1 MEHPVTV
8 KKLTRVDKL
17 IRAAFAQLLQTKEFP
32 KIKVSEIIAKA
43 EVSRSAFYA
52 HYVDIFDLIGQ
63 IEQELF
69 SGFQARMQQVQ
80 ASGTEYRICQS
91 EALITGKY
99 ECAYFEYIQEQKVW
113 WELFMSGRGRADFVQ
128 RFTHVIY
135 SQLVDS
141 TRLWDDPIDPSIPK
155 TTSLVMA
162 AWTYVG
168 VISYWLETGMKE
180 SPLDMGRVL
189 AVFWY
194 RFLFRN
200 KNTDG

>member
-1 MEHPVTV
+1 MEIPLPD

-17 IRAAFAQLLQTKEFP
+17 IRASFAELLQKKDFS
-32 KIKVSEIIAKA
+32 KIKVSEIITQA

-69 SGFQARMQQVQ
+69 SGFQARMQRVQ
-80 ASGTEYRICQS
+80 ASGTEYRTCPH
-91 EALITGKY
+91 EDLITGKY
-99 ECAYFEYIQEQKVW
+99 ESAYFSYILEQKVW
-113 WELFMSGRGRADFVQ
+113 WQLFMSGRGRSDFVQ
-128 RFTHVIY
+128 RFTHIIY

-141 TRLWDDPIDPSIPK
+141 TRLWNDPTDPSIPK

-180 SPLDMGRVL
+180 SPMDMGRVL

-194 RFLFRN
+194 RFLYQDN
-200 KNTDG
+200 PAE

>member
-1 MEHPVTV
+1 MEIPLPD

-17 IRAAFAQLLQTKEFP
+17 IRASFAELLQKKDFS
-32 KIKVSEIIAKA
+32 KIKVSEIITQA

-69 SGFQARMQQVQ
+69 SGFQARMQRVQ
-80 ASGTEYRICQS
+80 ASGTEYRACPH
-91 EALITGKY
+91 EDLITGKY
-99 ECAYFEYIQEQKVW
+99 ESAYFSYILEQKVW
-113 WELFMSGRGRADFVQ
+113 WQLFMSGRGRSDFVQ
-128 RFTHVIY
+128 RFTHIIY

-141 TRLWDDPIDPSIPK
+141 TRLWNDPTDPSIPK

-180 SPLDMGRVL
+180 SPMDMGRVL

-194 RFLFRN
+194 RFLYQDN
-200 KNTDG
+200 PAE